1 MHTCHF
7 NKKAFFANAFVQ
19 HLVTQLPLG
28 LHETLQRDVARK
40 KHAHKMAT
48 EIMLIKEHAHDT
60 MIKEELGI
68 NPEKLKGS
76 AMEVAVYTFCYWCC
90 NTFITINVY
99 FG

>member
-1 MHTCHF
+1 
-7 NKKAFFANAFVQ
+7 
-19 HLVTQLPLG
+19 
-28 LHETLQRDVARK
+28 
-40 KHAHKMAT
+40 MAT

-60 MIKEELGI
+60 MIKEALGI

-90 NTFITINVY
+90 NTCITINVY